1 VTWRGFCW
9 VSVGG
14 GGEVVCFGNYD
25 LAWFFG
31 GGNGR
36 GVDLFGFFSGDF
48 LTKSIINYYLVVIA
62 T

>member
-1 VTWRGFCW
+1 M
-9 VSVGG
+9 SVGG